1 MVDALFRVLTTFG
14 EKVQDIFPSGIIGI
28 FVALAIPATSLA
40 IYLLYSMRDRVA
52 QRVASLSQE
61 LDVMTVQLSEAE
73 KIGHFGSFTWN
84 FENPQESLWSEE
96 MYNLFETPPRRR
108 PPTIDAIIELTHEKD
123 REEAKT
129 RWQEAMKRPGRFSF
143 AFRILVPSGKLKYL
157 RVEGTTTL
165 GGENRLRFLKGVM
178 HDVTKEAEVDKA
190 KSEFVSL
197 ASHQLKTPL
206 TSLRWTMEGLLG
218 GVAGVLTP
226 EQAKHMNSVLQSSN
240 RMIEMVNDLLN
251 VSRIENDTL
260 RILPEEIDVCELAKS
275 VYEEQRHRAEER
287 KLNFTLNCQPNM
299 PHMSADKSLLRM
311 VFQNLISNAIKYTPE
326 GGKVTCDVELGGA
339 VKESLFVRV
348 ADTGIGI
355 PKADQSRVF
364 EKLHRASNAE
374 SLVTDGTGLG
384 LYIIKM
390 ICQKVG
396 GDVTFESIE
405 DKGTTFYA
413 SLPLVWKKTSKDA

>member
-1 MVDALFRVLTTFG
+1 MDALFLALTSFG
-14 EKVQDIFPSGIIGI
+14 EGVQQVLPSGIIGVVVVLG
-28 FVALAIPATSLA
+28 VAAMGLCAYLIATMKVRIA
-40 IYLLYSMRDRVA
+40 DKVAYLSH
-52 QRVASLSQE
+52 E
-61 LDVMTVQLSEAE
+61 LDVVALQLTEAE
-73 KIGHFGSFTWN
+73 KIGHFGSFTWD
-84 FENPQESLWSEE
+84 FEKPENSLWSEE
-96 MYNLFETPPRRR
+96 MYNLFEMAPRRR
-108 PPTIDAIIELTHEKD
+108 PPTIEAIIGLTYEKD
-123 REEAKT
+123 LKDVQQ
-129 RWQEAMKRPGRFSF
+129 RWQEAVKRPGRFSF
-143 AFRILVPSGKLKYL
+143 SFRTLVPSGKLKYL
-157 RVEGTTTL
+157 RVEGSTTL
-165 GGENRLRFLKGVM
+165 AAENKLRFLKGVM

-206 TSLRWTMEGLLG
+206 TSLRWTMEGLLS

-226 EQAKHMNSVLQSSN
+226 EQSKHISSVLQSSN

-260 RILPEEIDVCELAKS
+260 RVQPEDIDVCELATS
-275 VYEEQRHRAEER
+275 VYEEQRHKAEER
-287 KLNFTLNCQPNM
+287 KLKFTLNCEPNM

-326 GGKVTCDVELGGA
+326 GGTVTCDVELGGA

-355 PKADQSRVF
+355 PKADQGRVF

-390 ICQKVG
+390 ICKKVG
-396 GDVTFESIE
+396 GDVTFESVE

-413 SLPLVWKKTSKDA
+413 SLPLVWKKTGRDA

>member
-1 MVDALFRVLTTFG
+1 MESLFRALTTFG
-14 EKVQDIFPSGIIGI
+14 EKVQDVFPSGIIGI
-28 FVALAIPATSLA
+28 FVALAIPAISLCV
-40 IYLLYSMRDRVA
+40 YLIYSMRDRVA
-52 QRVASLSQE
+52 RRVEYLSQE
-61 LDVMTVQLSEAE
+61 LDIMTVQLSEAE
-73 KIGHFGSFTWN
+73 KIGHFGSFSWN
-84 FENPQESLWSEE
+84 FENPTASLWSEE

-108 PPTIDAIIELTHEKD
+108 PPTVDAVIEFTHEKD
-123 REEAKT
+123 REEIRT
-129 RWQEAMKRPGRFSF
+129 RWQEAFKRPGRFSF
-143 AFRILVPSGKLKYL
+143 SFRILVPSGKLKYL

-165 GGENRLRFLKGVM
+165 SAEGKLRFIKGVM

-226 EQAKHMNSVLQSSN
+226 DQAKHMNSVLQSSN

-260 RILPEEIDVCELAKS
+260 RIQPEEIDVCELAKS
-275 VYEEQRHRAEER
+275 VYEEQRHKAEER
-287 KLNFTLNCQPNM
+287 RLNFTLNCAPGM
-299 PHMSADKSLLRM
+299 PHMQADKSLLRM
-311 VFQNLISNAIKYTPE
+311 VFQNLISNAIKYTSE
-326 GGKVTCDVELGGA
+326 GGVVTCDVELGGA

-348 ADTGIGI
+348 QDTGIGI
-355 PKADQSRVF
+355 PKADQGRVF

-413 SLPLVWKKTSKDA
+413 SLPLVWKKTGKDA